1 MRSGAIRTVNDGC
14 IVSVQRPVVATEG
27 LGASVIV
34 VAKVTMVS
42 GILECQASRQETF
55 DELNKQP
62 RHSNTDVDRVQRIQL
77 GDNEHDVP
85 NDVGDHFP
93 VFGHDA
99 SHGGLSF
106 KAKQYSSFRVSN
118 Q

>member
-1 MRSGAIRTVNDGC
+1 M
-14 IVSVQRPVVATEG
+14 IVCGKRAEMPSRVAQIMFDCT
-27 LGASVIV
+27 ASVIV
-34 VAKVTMVS
+34 SQKP
-42 GILECQASRQETF
+42 E
-55 DELNKQP
+55 NKP
-62 RHSNTDVDRVQRIQL
+62 RHSSTDVDRVQRIQL
-77 GDNEHDVP
+77 DNNEHDVP

-106 KAKQYSSFRVSN
+106 KAKHYSSFRVSD